1 MIPSDVASTL
11 RQILP
16 DQISQANAQT
26 KPVIAAQKLA
36 DVLSNLVPGQRVLA
50 EIQALL
56 PNGTYR
62 AIVAQRDITL
72 ALPFSAKAGDSL
84 ELEVTET
91 DGKLALTLVGPAKSE
106 DAAAALKNE
115 SVATTLSQAGK
126 LIGNLQGDIAEPGKR
141 AAPAALNGNQPL
153 VESFP
158 EQAATLAPVLKEALV
173 KSGVFYEAHQARWVA
188 GNLSTEN
195 LRQEPQG
202 RLSPPAIPLAISQ
215 PNPLTIAIPSDANV
229 AQTAKQPLNPA
240 QASLIV
246 NATVDEPIE
255 AKTGEQVRPTDS
267 LVPSSTTTRPEQ
279 NSPQSATPRDL
290 PSSSATQTTQT
301 TQPGAVPRDLVPI
314 VQQQLDALATQNYA
328 WQGQIWPGQQMHWE
342 IGNNSDGQHAR
353 ADEMNA
359 RWETRLNVNLPSLGG
374 IGAVIRLAT
383 NGDMK
388 ISMKANSE
396 SGEAR
401 LREAAGILNEQMA
414 AAGLKLTQ
422 LSIER
427 DDIAS

>member
-1 MIPSDVASTL
+1 MIPSDVASAL

-91 DGKLALTLVGPAKSE
+91 DGKLALTLVGPAKSDE
-106 DAAAALKNE
+106 AAAAQKNE

-153 VESFP
+153 VETFP
-158 EQAATLAPVLKEALV
+158 DQAATLAPVLKEALV
-173 KSGVFYEAHQARWVA
+173 KSGVFYEAHQARWVV

-202 RLSPPAIPLAISQ
+202 RLSPAAVPLAFSQ
-215 PNPLTIAIPSDANV
+215 PNPLAVAISSDANA
-229 AQTAKQPLNPA
+229 AQTAKQALNPA

-255 AKTGEQVRPTDS
+255 AKTGQQVRPADS
-267 LVPSSTTTRPEQ
+267 LTPSATTTRTEQ
-279 NSPQSATPRDL
+279 NTAPRDL
-290 PSSSATQTTQT
+290 QSASATQT

-342 IGNNSDGQHAR
+342 IGNNSDGQHAS

-388 ISMKANSE
+388 ILMKANSE

-401 LREAAGILNEQMA
+401 LREAAGTLSEQMA
-414 AAGLKLTQ
+414 TAGLKLTQ

>member
-1 MIPSDVASTL
+1 MIPSDVASAL

-91 DGKLALTLVGPAKSE
+91 DGKLALTFVGPAKSDE
-106 DAAAALKNE
+106 AQAALKNE

-153 VESFP
+153 VETFP
-158 EQAATLAPVLKEALV
+158 DQAATLAPVLKEALV
-173 KSGVFYEAHQARWVA
+173 KSGVFYEAHQARWIA
-188 GNLSTEN
+188 GNLTTEN

-202 RLSPPAIPLAISQ
+202 RLSPPTTQTSPVLVAS
-215 PNPLTIAIPSDANV
+215 PNDVTLT
-229 AQTAKQPLNPA
+229 QTTKPPTSNEAPPPFIL
-240 QASLIV
+240 
-246 NATVDEPIE
+246 NATVDKPNE
-255 AKTGEQVRPTDS
+255 AKMAENIRPTDNS
-267 LVPSSTTTRPEQ
+267 APASSTIRAEQ
-279 NSPQSATPRDL
+279 NS
-290 PSSSATQTTQT
+290 
-301 TQPGAVPRDLVPI
+301 QPGVVPRDLVPI

-342 IGNNSDGQHAR
+342 IGNNSDGQHAS

-401 LREAAGILNEQMA
+401 LREAAGTLSEQMA
-414 AAGLKLTQ
+414 TAGLKLTQ
-422 LSIER
+422 LLIER
-427 DDIAS
+427 DDISS

>member
-1 MIPSDVASTL
+1 MIPSDVASAL

-16 DQISQANAQT
+16 DQLSQANAQT

-106 DAAAALKNE
+106 DASTTLKNE

-158 EQAATLAPVLKEALV
+158 DQAATLAPVLKDALV

-202 RLSPPAIPLAISQ
+202 RLSPPAAPLAISQ
-215 PNPLTIAIPSDANV
+215 PNRLEVAISSDAN
-229 AQTAKQPLNPA
+229 ATQTTKQPLNSA
-240 QASLIV
+240 QSAVIL

-255 AKTGEQVRPTDS
+255 AKTGEQVRPTDN
-267 LVPSSTTTRPEQ
+267 LAPSATTTRTEQ
-279 NSPQSATPRDL
+279 NTAPRDL
-290 PSSSATQTTQT
+290 QSASATQTTQT
-301 TQPGAVPRDLVPI
+301 GAVPRDLVPI

-328 WQGQIWPGQQMHWE
+328 WQGQIWPGQQMRWE
-342 IGNNSDGQHAR
+342 IGNNSDGQHAS

-388 ISMKANSE
+388 ISMKTDSE

-401 LREAAGILNEQMA
+401 LREAAGTLSEQMA
-414 AAGLKLTQ
+414 TAGLKLTQ
-422 LSIER
+422 LLIER

>member
-1 MIPSDVASTL
+1 MIPSDVASAL

-91 DGKLALTLVGPAKSE
+91 DGKLALTFVGPAKSDE
-106 DAAAALKNE
+106 AQAALKNE

-153 VESFP
+153 VETFP

-188 GNLSTEN
+188 GNLTTEN

-202 RLSPPAIPLAISQ
+202 RLSPPATQTTPILVASPNDVTLTQITKSATSNEAPPPLI
-215 PNPLTIAIPSDANV
+215 L
-229 AQTAKQPLNPA
+229 
-240 QASLIV
+240 
-246 NATVDEPIE
+246 NATVDKPNE
-255 AKTGEQVRPTDS
+255 AKAGEYVRPTDNS
-267 LVPSSTTTRPEQ
+267 VPASSTIRAEQ
-279 NSPQSATPRDL
+279 NS
-290 PSSSATQTTQT
+290 
-301 TQPGAVPRDLVPI
+301 QPGTVPRDLVPI

-342 IGNNSDGQHAR
+342 IGNNSDGQHAS
-353 ADEMNA
+353 ADEMNV

-401 LREAAGILNEQMA
+401 LREAAGTLSEQMA
-414 AAGLKLTQ
+414 TAGLKLTQ
-422 LSIER
+422 LLIER
-427 DDIAS
+427 DDISS

>member
-1 MIPSDVASTL
+1 MIPSDVASAL

-91 DGKLALTLVGPAKSE
+91 DGKLALTLVGPGKSE

-153 VESFP
+153 VETFP
-158 EQAATLAPVLKEALV
+158 DQAASLAPVLKEALV

-202 RLSPPAIPLAISQ
+202 RLSPPAIPLVISQ
-215 PNPLTIAIPSDANV
+215 PNPLTVAISNDANT

-240 QASLIV
+240 QASPTL
-246 NATVDEPIE
+246 NATVDEAIE
-255 AKTGEQVRPTDS
+255 AKMGEQTRSADS
-267 LVPSSTTTRPEQ
+267 LVPSTITTRTEQ
-279 NSPQSATPRDL
+279 NSQQSATLRDL
-290 PSSSATQTTQT
+290 PSSPTTQAT
-301 TQPGAVPRDLVPI
+301 PSGAVPRDLVPI

-328 WQGQIWPGQQMHWE
+328 WQGQIWPGQQMRWE
-342 IGNNSDGQHAR
+342 IGNNSDGHHAS

-388 ISMKANSE
+388 ISMKTDSE

-401 LREAAGILNEQMA
+401 LREAAGALSEQMA
-414 AAGLKLTQ
+414 TAGLKLTQ
-422 LSIER
+422 LMIER

>member
-1 MIPSDVASTL
+1 MIPSDVASAL

-91 DGKLALTLVGPAKSE
+91 DGKLALTFVGPAKSDE
-106 DAAAALKNE
+106 AQAALKNE

-153 VESFP
+153 VETFP

-188 GNLSTEN
+188 GNLTTEN

-202 RLSPPAIPLAISQ
+202 RLSPPATQTSPVLVASPNDVTLTQTTKPPTSNEAPPPLI
-215 PNPLTIAIPSDANV
+215 L
-229 AQTAKQPLNPA
+229 
-240 QASLIV
+240 
-246 NATVDEPIE
+246 NATVDKPNE
-255 AKTGEQVRPTDS
+255 AKMAENIRPTDNS
-267 LVPSSTTTRPEQ
+267 APASSTIRAEQ
-279 NSPQSATPRDL
+279 NS
-290 PSSSATQTTQT
+290 
-301 TQPGAVPRDLVPI
+301 QPGTVPRDLVPI

-342 IGNNSDGQHAR
+342 IGNNSDGQHAS
-353 ADEMNA
+353 ADEMNV

-401 LREAAGILNEQMA
+401 LREAAGTLSEQMA
-414 AAGLKLTQ
+414 TAGLKLTQ
-422 LSIER
+422 LLIER
-427 DDIAS
+427 DDISS

>member
-1 MIPSDVASTL
+1 
-11 RQILP
+11 
-16 DQISQANAQT
+16 
-26 KPVIAAQKLA
+26 
-36 DVLSNLVPGQRVLA
+36 
-50 EIQALL
+50 
-56 PNGTYR
+56 
-62 AIVAQRDITL
+62 
-72 ALPFSAKAGDSL
+72 
-84 ELEVTET
+84 
-91 DGKLALTLVGPAKSE
+91 
-106 DAAAALKNE
+106 
-115 SVATTLSQAGK
+115 
-126 LIGNLQGDIAEPGKR
+126 
-141 AAPAALNGNQPL
+141 
-153 VESFP
+153 
-158 EQAATLAPVLKEALV
+158 
-173 KSGVFYEAHQARWVA
+173 
-188 GNLSTEN
+188 
-195 LRQEPQG
+195 
-202 RLSPPAIPLAISQ
+202 
-215 PNPLTIAIPSDANV
+215 
-229 AQTAKQPLNPA
+229 
-240 QASLIV
+240 
-246 NATVDEPIE
+246 
-255 AKTGEQVRPTDS
+255 
-267 LVPSSTTTRPEQ
+267 
-279 NSPQSATPRDL
+279 L

-427 DDIAS
+427 DDITS

>member
-1 MIPSDVASTL
+1 MIPSDVASAL

-62 AIVAQRDITL
+62 AIVTQRDITL

-153 VESFP
+153 VETFP
-158 EQAATLAPVLKEALV
+158 DKAATLAPVLKEALV

-202 RLSPPAIPLAISQ
+202 RLSPPAIPRVISQ
-215 PNPLTIAIPSDANV
+215 PNPLTVAISNDANAV
-229 AQTAKQPLNPA
+229 QTAKQPLNPA
-240 QASLIV
+240 QASPIW
-246 NATVDEPIE
+246 NATVDEAIE
-255 AKTGEQVRPTDS
+255 AKTGEQARSMDS
-267 LVPSSTTTRPEQ
+267 LVPSATTTRAEQ
-279 NSPQSATPRDL
+279 NSQQSATPRDL
-290 PSSSATQTTQT
+290 PSSSATQT

-342 IGNNSDGQHAR
+342 IGNNSDGQHAS
-353 ADEMNA
+353 ADEMSA

-401 LREAAGILNEQMA
+401 LREAAGTLSEQMA
-414 AAGLKLTQ
+414 TAGLKLTQ
-422 LSIER
+422 LLIER